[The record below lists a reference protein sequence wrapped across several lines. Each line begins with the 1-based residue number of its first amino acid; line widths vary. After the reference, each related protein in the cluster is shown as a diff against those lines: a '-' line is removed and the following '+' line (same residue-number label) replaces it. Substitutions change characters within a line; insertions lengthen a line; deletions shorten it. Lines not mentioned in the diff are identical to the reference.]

1 MSVSAPEERA
11 GETSRPAEALPPDPR
26 ISVIIPAYNEEKYL
40 PRLLAGIAAA
50 RARYRHGA
58 AAVEVIVADNASTDR
73 TAEVA
78 AAKGC
83 KVVPITKRV
92 IAAARNAGARSAR
105 AAVLAFVDADFQIH
119 PDTLNAIEATLAEGK
134 TIVGATGVRMER
146 LSLGIALS
154 YALLAPMAKFM
165 RMDTG
170 VVFCRRED
178 FEAVGGFNEA
188 KLVAEDVQFQRDL
201 KRLGRRRGQRF
212 ERLRGVKAIA
222 STRKFDR
229 FGDWHYLRWMLPLAC
244 MALFSRSSL
253 ERKIRAYFYE
263 DPR

>member
-1 MSVSAPEERA
+1 MSQPASEERA
-11 GETSRPAEALPPDPR
+11 GELPRPAESSPPEPR
-26 ISVIIPAYNEEKYL
+26 LSVIIPAYNEEKYL
-40 PRLLAGIAAA
+40 PRLLAGVAAA

-58 AAVEVIVADNASTDR
+58 GAVEVIVADNASTDR

-83 KVVPITKRV
+83 KVVPIAKRV

-105 AAVLAFVDADFQIH
+105 GEVLAFVDADFQIH
-119 PDTLNAIEATLAEGK
+119 PETFNAIEATLAEGR

-154 YALLAPMAKFM
+154 YAMIVPMVKIM

-178 FEAVGGFNEA
+178 FEAVGGFNESR
-188 KLVAEDVQFQRDL
+188 LMAEDIQFQKDL
-201 KRLGRRRGQRF
+201 KKLGRRRGQRF

-229 FGDWHYLRWMLPLAC
+229 FGDWHYVRWMLPLTY
-244 MALFSRSSL
+244 MALFSRASL
-253 ERKIRAYFYE
+253 DRKIRSYFYD